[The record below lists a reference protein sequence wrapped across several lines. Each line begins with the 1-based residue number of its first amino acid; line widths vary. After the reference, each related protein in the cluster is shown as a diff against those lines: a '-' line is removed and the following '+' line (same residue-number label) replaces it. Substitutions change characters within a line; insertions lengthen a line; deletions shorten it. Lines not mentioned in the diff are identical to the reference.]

1 MRCEFCSFFVN
12 CTVDVVLIS
21 HDYAPKQEYSIV
33 LHTARS
39 PAAAILVFFFFF
51 FFFLID
57 KFVPS
62 VHSLQEIATRANTNP
77 EAKGKKNTYTRKR
90 ECE

>member
-1 MRCEFCSFFVN
+1 MHTYVHGLCQ
-12 CTVDVVLIS
+12 L
-21 HDYAPKQEYSIV
+21 
-33 LHTARS
+33 LHS
-39 PAAAILVFFFFF
+39 EHIFFF

-77 EAKGKKNTYTRKR
+77 EAK
-90 ECE
+90 

>member
-1 MRCEFCSFFVN
+1 M
-12 CTVDVVLIS
+12 
-21 HDYAPKQEYSIV
+21 
-33 LHTARS
+33 
-39 PAAAILVFFFFF
+39 FFFL
-51 FFFLID
+51 FFLID

-90 ECE
+90 ECELMNSKNKGKKYKEKEMQ